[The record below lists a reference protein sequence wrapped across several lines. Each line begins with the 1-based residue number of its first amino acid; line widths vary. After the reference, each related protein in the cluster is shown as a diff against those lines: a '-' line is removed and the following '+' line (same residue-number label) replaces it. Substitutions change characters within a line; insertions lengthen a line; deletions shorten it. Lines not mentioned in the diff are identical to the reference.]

1 MIDGDELTRLSAREL
16 LHYQELARAY
26 QALTALLAREGPV
39 ALDQLAEQQERAEEA
54 TAELRALQPLLAPH
68 RLLADRVPE
77 AVRTLWRSSAE
88 LAAEAA
94 AANTALLTQADFRL
108 TAALGRLGELQVGR
122 RALSAYRGRHVG
134 AGPLIADRQA

>member
-1 MIDGDELTRLSAREL
+1 VIDGDELARLSAREL
-16 LHYQELARAY
+16 LHYQELVRAY
-26 QALTALLAREGPV
+26 QALTALLAHEGPV

-54 TAELRALQPLLAPH
+54 TAALRTLQPLLAPH

-77 AVRTLWRSSAE
+77 GVRSLWRSSAE

-108 TAALGRLGELQVGR
+108 TAALGRLGELQVGQ
-122 RALSAYRGRHVG
+122 RALAAYRGRRLG
-134 AGPLIADRQA
+134 SSALIADRQA